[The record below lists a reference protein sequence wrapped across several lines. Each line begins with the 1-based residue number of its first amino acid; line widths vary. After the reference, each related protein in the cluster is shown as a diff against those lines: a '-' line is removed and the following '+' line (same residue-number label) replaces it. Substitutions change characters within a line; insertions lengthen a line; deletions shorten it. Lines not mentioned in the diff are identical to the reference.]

1 MQGQVGD
8 MNEPRRHVDIIPI
21 AQPPVQYVVFSE
33 DGKERAGYCLVTVT
47 IRVKPS
53 KIQLL
58 RHNEGESFKE
68 AAIWFIYTDQKFR
81 RQGYGR
87 TLIQALK
94 ATFDTIYTQ
103 AVSQEGKKLLMAEG
117 FVREEGQG
125 IPLYRWWK
133 ESKSGQQP
141 V

>member
-1 MQGQVGD
+1 MSD
-8 MNEPRRHVDIIPI
+8 LNPIKRHIDIIAI

-47 IRVKPS
+47 IRVKPA
-53 KIQLL
+53 KIKLL
-58 RHNEGESFKE
+58 NCSEGERFKE
-68 AAIWFIYTDQKFR
+68 AAIWFIYTDPKFR
-81 RQGYGR
+81 RQGYGK

-117 FVREEGQG
+117 FTREETTGV
-125 IPLYRWWK
+125 PLYRWWK
-133 ESKSGQQP
+133 SGNSTSGS
-141 V
+141 